1 MSKKSKRKVDVKS
14 SILILLLIAILLMAS
29 TYAWFTAN
37 TTVTVSQLNVQVEAQ
52 NGLQISADASNW
64 KSVLSNADI
73 DPTGT
78 LSTTYA
84 TNTNQ
89 IPILIDG
96 SADKPQMEPVSTTG
110 TVTSG
115 KLDMFYGT
123 VTANQ
128 TTGGYDLTAVKQTD
142 IQGKTGKYIA
152 FDIFLKVDKVTQIA
166 LTPQSQVVF
175 KDATSKG
182 LENATRV
189 AFLVEG
195 NVAAGAGA
203 AAAQA
208 LSSAESFGTGD
219 TTHIWEPN
227 YDTHTAAGIAN
238 ASDTYGKTGLQ
249 PTGSAAQSYYGVKAD
264 IDSAHAVDI
273 KKTEDSTNSAYFA
286 AVSPDYKTINGFDAN
301 YNIFTL
307 QAGITKIRTYMWI
320 EGQDVDCENTASG
333 ANIGFN
339 LQFTIVS

>member
-142 IQGKTGKYIA
+142 TQGKTGKYIA

-166 LTPQSQVVF
+166 LTPQRNSCSF
-175 KDATSKG
+175 LSRRKCSSRCWSSCSTSFEFSRK
-182 LENATRV
+182 LWNRRYNSH
-189 AFLVEG
+189 L
-195 NVAAGAGA
+195 
-203 AAAQA
+203 
-208 LSSAESFGTGD
+208 GT
-219 TTHIWEPN
+219 
-227 YDTHTAAGIAN
+227 
-238 ASDTYGKTGLQ
+238 KL
-249 PTGSAAQSYYGVKAD
+249 
-264 IDSAHAVDI
+264 
-273 KKTEDSTNSAYFA
+273 
-286 AVSPDYKTINGFDAN
+286 
-301 YNIFTL
+301 
-307 QAGITKIRTYMWI
+307 
-320 EGQDVDCENTASG
+320 
-333 ANIGFN
+333 
-339 LQFTIVS
+339 